1 MADRKLRM
9 ALLSRYSKLHTQ
21 RYEEKPVLNLNV
33 EQWAADMLIE
43 SFGLPECYDMLE
55 YYFEASPS
63 PSWNTFSY
71 NAEKI
76 LAAMRQVEYDKK
88 ERQIMRKRARA
99 WLND

>member
-43 SFGLPECYDMLE
+43 SFGLPECYDILE

-63 PSWNTFSY
+63 PSWNNFAY

-76 LAAMRQVEYDKK
+76 LAAMKQIEYDKK
-88 ERQIMRKRARA
+88 ERQVMRERARV